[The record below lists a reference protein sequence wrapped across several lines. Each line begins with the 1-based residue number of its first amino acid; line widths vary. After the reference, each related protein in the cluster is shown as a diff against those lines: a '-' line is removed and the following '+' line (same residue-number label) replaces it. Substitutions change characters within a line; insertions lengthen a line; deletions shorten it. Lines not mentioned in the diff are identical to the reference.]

1 MLIDIDYV
9 TQLTSLGSIHSIVLW
24 LALFFFFLTSNR
36 ESCTRRLFTAVMS
49 CRKRFRSADKRSC
62 LGQFSPTNW
71 CINSLSSNIFRS
83 PCMLWL
89 QLWLSTSFLFFSQVM
104 NITEFLKVL
113 KFPPDHSELL
123 HAFSLFVFFNSFL
136 FFLSFLLVRYY
147 TNCVVQYSDLNP
159 NVVSSFFDVLD
170 RSSCLPSD
178 ATRETWHWWE
188 KKLLHSLSTAVC
200 ALARRRYSR
209 KSAMK

>member
-1 MLIDIDYV
+1 
-9 TQLTSLGSIHSIVLW
+9 
-24 LALFFFFLTSNR
+24 
-36 ESCTRRLFTAVMS
+36 
-49 CRKRFRSADKRSC
+49 
-62 LGQFSPTNW
+62 
-71 CINSLSSNIFRS
+71 
-83 PCMLWL
+83 MLWL

-178 ATRETWHWWE
+178 ATRDVTLMRKKVVALTFDGCLRARE
-188 KKLLHSLSTAVC
+188 KEVQQEVC
-200 ALARRRYSR
+200 NEITELNYFV
-209 KSAMK
+209 